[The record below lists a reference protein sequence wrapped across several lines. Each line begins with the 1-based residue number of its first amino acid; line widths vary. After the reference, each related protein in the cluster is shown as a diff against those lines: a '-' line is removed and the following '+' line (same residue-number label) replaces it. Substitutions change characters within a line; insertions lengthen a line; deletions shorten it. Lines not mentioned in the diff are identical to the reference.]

1 MTAMNA
7 VRFAVR
13 AIEALNGTVGRIVA
27 VSLLLL
33 IALVVWEVTLRYVFL
48 APTTWGNEL
57 ITYIFAGYILLG
69 GGYTLLHR
77 DHVSMDIV
85 YSQLSPRAK
94 AITDVLTAG
103 FVIIYCVVLLRET
116 SIMTYDA
123 WESGQRA
130 SSDWSPP
137 LFPVYLSLP
146 VGAALILL
154 QALAKLARDLHMA
167 ISGTELLPEPVI
179 SAERKGT
186 L

>member
-1 MTAMNA
+1 MDA

-13 AIEALNGTVGRIVA
+13 AIDGLNGVIGRVTA
-27 VSLLLL
+27 VSLLFL
-33 IALVVWEVTLRYVFL
+33 IGLVVWEVFLRYVMQ

-57 ITYIFAGYILLG
+57 ISYLFAGYILLG

-85 YSQLSPRAK
+85 YAQLSQRAK
-94 AITDVLTAG
+94 AIIDVLTAG
-103 FVIIYCVVLLRET
+103 FVIIYCVVLLHQT
-116 SIMTYDA
+116 GIMTYEA

-130 SSDWSPP
+130 GSDWSPP
-137 LFPVYLSLP
+137 LFPVYLTMP

-154 QALAKLARDLHMA
+154 QAIAKLARDLYMA
-167 ISGTELLPEPVI
+167 FTGDLLTPET
-179 SAERKGT
+179 AEITDKEVA

>member
-1 MTAMNA
+1 MDAL
-7 VRFAVR
+7 RSAVR
-13 AIEALNGTVGRIVA
+13 AIDMLNEFVGRFVA

-33 IALVVWEVTLRYVFL
+33 IGLVVWEVMLRYVFL

-85 YSQLSPRAK
+85 YAQLSPRRK
-94 AITDVLTAG
+94 AIVDVLTAG

-116 SIMTYDA
+116 AVMTYDA
-123 WESGQRA
+123 LATGQRA

-137 LFPVYLSLP
+137 LFPVYVVFP
-146 VGAALILL
+146 IGAALILL
-154 QALAKLARDLHMA
+154 QALAKLVRDLHMA
-167 ISGTELLPEPVI
+167 FSGFELLPDPAGSEKREP
-179 SAERKGT
+179 S